1 MKRENTSKA
10 IKLIMAFAIFWMV
23 IGDLITY
30 HQEKIFGTNYY
41 EHHTPFT
48 KPGSK
53 DDGKTSHA
61 KFSKDFDKQ
70 SFVKL
75 DVIASDIC
83 DLSLPTAWLTQRMAP
98 KPYLMLRHLFLKHIQ
113 SFRGPPAFL

>member
-1 MKRENTSKA
+1 MKREATSRT
-10 IKLIMAFAIFWMV
+10 IQLIMAFAIFWMV

-53 DDGKTSHA
+53 DDGKTSHI
-61 KFSKDFDKQ
+61 KFGKDFDKQ
-70 SFVKL
+70 SHHILLLFVNEKFTYSAGL
-75 DVIASDIC
+75 FHNGRF
-83 DLSLPTAWLTQRMAP
+83 LQP
-98 KPYLMLRHLFLKHIQ
+98 KPYLFLRHQCLKNII
-113 SFRGPPAFL
+113 SLRGPPSIS

>member
-75 DVIASDIC
+75 DLVPTTAIYPFQHRGLRNGWLPNHTLCFVI
-83 DLSLPTAWLTQRMAP
+83 
-98 KPYLMLRHLFLKHIQ
+98 F
-113 SFRGPPAFL
+113 F